1 MSLYTEFSTL
11 FPYLQSVRKIEK
23 YLSFDVAFPMDWK
36 LPKKYVEED
45 KLMEQ
50 ESKMVDHRF
59 FSFVS
64 EINEDNIEKISS
76 NLRNII
82 KYNLDREEKD
92 KLFQYKVDELKTI
105 FEKQN
110 LNNLKKLKFNIK
122 TDKIELDDN
131 EEELETARVVS
142 E

>member
-1 MSLYTEFSTL
+1 
-11 FPYLQSVRKIEK
+11 
-23 YLSFDVAFPMDWK
+23 MDWK

-50 ESKMVDHRF
+50 ESKVPDHRF

-64 EINEDNIEKISS
+64 EINEDNIEKTSE

-122 TDKIELDDN
+122 TDKIELEDN
-131 EEELETARVVS
+131 EEELETPRVVS

>member
-1 MSLYTEFSTL
+1 MRASHKT
-11 FPYLQSVRKIEK
+11 KIEK

-50 ESKMVDHRF
+50 ESKVPDHRF

-64 EINEDNIEKISS
+64 EINEDNIEKTSE

-122 TDKIELDDN
+122 TDKIELEDN
-131 EEELETARVVS
+131 EEELETPRVVS